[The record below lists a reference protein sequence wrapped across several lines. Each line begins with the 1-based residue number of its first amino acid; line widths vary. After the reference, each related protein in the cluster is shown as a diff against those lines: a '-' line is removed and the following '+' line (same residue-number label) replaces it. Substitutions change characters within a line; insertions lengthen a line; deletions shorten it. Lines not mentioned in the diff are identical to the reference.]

1 MVFGPLRHSV
11 LQLLRNSLALSLNDK
26 ETVLRVKSLTS
37 DKLAE
42 CINDGS
48 FTHTEDYVRFMEAE
62 F

>member
-1 MVFGPLRHSV
+1 M
-11 LQLLRNSLALSLNDK
+11 RNSLALSLNDK